1 VKRRT
6 ARPRPRATVRVLPL
20 PDIDERAVRVEIDC
34 PASTTGYTWAP
45 ALGGFELPVTMLI
58 TMATYTHEEKCGAC
72 DTAEAHAQGNQQ
84 ARGYVERM
92 WRAMQAEQVRRYTKG
107 RRN

>member
-1 VKRRT
+1 MM
-6 ARPRPRATVRVLPL
+6 RPIAAVRVLPL
-20 PDIDERAVRVEIDC
+20 PDLAQGAVRVEVEC
-34 PASTTGYTWAP
+34 PEATTGYTWAP
-45 ALGGFELPVTMLI
+45 ALGGLNLPVTMLV

-72 DTAEAHAQGNQQ
+72 DTAEAHAQGDQR

-92 WRAMQAEQVRRYTKG
+92 WRAMQAERARRHAAG

>member
-1 VKRRT
+1 MT
-6 ARPRPRATVRVLPL
+6 RPIATVRVLPL
-20 PDIDERAVRVEIDC
+20 PDQAQGAVRVEVEC
-34 PASTTGYTWAP
+34 PEATTGYTWAP
-45 ALGGFELPVTMLI
+45 ALGGLNLPVTMLV

-72 DTAEAHAQGNQQ
+72 DTAEAHAQGDQR

-92 WRAMQAEQVRRYTKG
+92 WRAMQAERARRHVVG